1 MHLRF
6 MELGNFFYYI
16 EKKKKKI
23 KVIKKFFSLR
33 LTIYFKMYIL

>member
-16 EKKKKKI
+16 EKKKKKKEDQSDKEI
-23 KVIKKFFSLR
+23 FQFEAYNL
-33 LTIYFKMYIL
+33 F

>member
-6 MELGNFFYYI
+6 MELGNYFI
-16 EKKKKKI
+16 VSKI
-23 KVIKKFFSLR
+23 NQCDKEILGLIR

>member
-16 EKKKKKI
+16 EKKKEEEDQSDKEI
-23 KVIKKFFSLR
+23 F
-33 LTIYFKMYIL
+33 

>member
-6 MELGNFFYYI
+6 MELGNYFI
-16 EKKKKKI
+16 VSKKKNQCDKEI
-23 KVIKKFFSLR
+23 LGLIR

>member
-16 EKKKKKI
+16 QKKKKKKEDQSDKEI
-23 KVIKKFFSLR
+23 F
-33 LTIYFKMYIL
+33 

>member
-6 MELGNFFYYI
+6 MELGNYFI
-16 EKKKKKI
+16 VSKKKKNQCDKEI
-23 KVIKKFFSLR
+23 LGLIR

>member
-16 EKKKKKI
+16 EKKEEEDQSDKEI
-23 KVIKKFFSLR
+23 F
-33 LTIYFKMYIL
+33 

>member
-16 EKKKKKI
+16 EKKKKKEDQSDKEI
-23 KVIKKFFSLR
+23 F
-33 LTIYFKMYIL
+33 

>member
-6 MELGNFFYYI
+6 MELGFFFLI
-16 EKKKKKI
+16 EKKKKSMRYRN
-23 KVIKKFFSLR
+23 FDFSLR

>member
-16 EKKKKKI
+16 EKKKKEDQSDKEI
-23 KVIKKFFSLR
+23 F
-33 LTIYFKMYIL
+33 